1 LAIAT
6 DIWTSLRMQSYI
18 SVTAHHLSAT
28 DTNIQNYVL
37 ATKQVMEG
45 HTGSNI
51 VQWIEEIL
59 LNYSVAPEKVIG
71 MVTDNGSNMVLAAD
85 TLETKY

>member
-1 LAIAT
+1 
-6 DIWTSLRMQSYI
+6 MQSYI
-18 SVTAHHLSAT
+18 TVTAHHLSAT
-28 DTNIQNYVL
+28 SDDTTILNYVL

-51 VQWIEEIL
+51 VQWLKEIL
-59 LNYSVAPEKVIG
+59 TDYCVPPEKVVG

-85 TLETKY
+85 TLETKYG